1 MNAMQ
6 NVNDTER
13 EPLYRAAIGPQRQ
26 EYYLASFLR
35 FDSQG
40 KAGAGWHW
48 PNLFI
53 TFFWLLYR
61 KQWLP
66 ALIYYLL
73 PGLFLL
79 ATGLLSALA
88 GARASGFLSALYLAF
103 MAGILLLPP
112 LYADVFYYR
121 RCQAKIRLSAQR
133 AGPDLDARLAWL
145 AKSGGVSR
153 IAPAIAMVIVAL
165 FGTGLLA
172 ATAIPA
178 YQNYAIRA
186 RVSDALSANQGYQ
199 EAIGRYY
206 GKHRALPQTLTDSG
220 YTAGAQPESV
230 RAVEYDKQSGALT
243 LSLSLPRSGANTLV
257 LAPVPDARGRIRWVC
272 SSTLPDAALPEACR
286 RPDAAR

>member
-1 MNAMQ
+1 MQ
-6 NVNDTER
+6 NFNEAER
-13 EPLYRAAIGPQRQ
+13 EQLYRAAIGPQRQ
-26 EYYLASFLR
+26 EYYLARFLR

-40 KAGAGWHW
+40 KPGAGWHW

-79 ATGLLSALA
+79 AIGLLSALA
-88 GARASGFLSALYLAF
+88 GAKASGFLSLLYLAF
-103 MAGILLLPP
+103 MAGMLLLPP
-112 LYADVFYYR
+112 LCADAFYYR
-121 RCQAKIRLSAQR
+121 RCQAKIRLSAQK
-133 AGPDLDARLAWL
+133 AGPNLDARLAWL

-153 IAPAIAMVIVAL
+153 IAPAIAIVMAAL
-165 FGTGLLA
+165 FGAGLLA

-186 RVSDALSANQGYQ
+186 QVADALSANQGYQ

-206 GKHRALPQTLTDSG
+206 SQRRALPSTLADSG

-230 RAVEYDKQSGALT
+230 RAAAYDKQSGALT
-243 LSLSLPRSGANTLV
+243 LSMSLPRNKINTLV
-257 LAPVPDARGRIRWVC
+257 LAPVPDAQGRIRWVC
-272 SSTLPDAALPEACR
+272 SSTLPDAALPDACR